1 MRIKFI
7 IPLHIF
13 SFVPLSLL
21 SCGLSSLLFVLLSV
35 QYIMAIMY
43 AYLILKLYPAVQ
55 FWMEVFG
62 LGQVVGH
69 VHTIIQ
75 NQIHCVH

>member
-62 LGQVVGH
+62 LGQVIGLL
-69 VHTIIQ
+69 HTIIQ
-75 NQIHCVH
+75 YQIHCVH